1 MEEIVRICPQPIKL
15 PGTTQAEP
23 MEESIEGSLF
33 AAMLLQLLTP
43 PCQQDHGVPAEEISL
58 NGSASQALR
67 DTTPVTPPLLEVDRQ
82 TEPDRPQETE
92 VDTTASP
99 PRQPLSPKL
108 EAPLHTSPGTVIVH
122 DPPMVLSPEALLYG
136 QPTKVEVTSTEKG
149 DLNQSRP
156 EPSFQG
162 QVSVFARQASPST
175 VVTKIER
182 PPNREPVK
190 IRLVPDDKPR
200 PVRLVERALRGSDG
214 RMARPRETVDPPLTK
229 SLPGKT
235 GPTLAGLKEV
245 KVIFDSSA
253 LIDHD
258 GQEVALEPLGQIIT
272 AGLEPAPSLVDESP
286 AEPLPMP
293 REPVV
298 PLQEE
303 AHWPIFEE
311 ASMASPKTV
320 PLESIPLEL
329 SIEKDL
335 PEDLEVQEIESQGE
349 QSFKDWT
356 TDKARPNA
364 KVDLAS
370 AKEPPRTA
378 EPIQKTKPSEEMMPR
393 EPVRERKPVPS
404 PDTVAEAGKT
414 EPKIDQGDVSY
425 RMVEQSLP
433 PESQG
438 AKPLEGMPRDVSRE
452 APVEK
457 GVVEQVV
464 RHMDLEIRPGIQ
476 EVQIRLEPR
485 ELGDVRLR
493 IISHEGAIT
502 ARFAVETPSV
512 KAIMENA
519 MPQLRTN
526 LQQQG
531 IQLVDFS
538 VQVGTSGFGFDQA
551 SPQHRERNWTH
562 GGKRGGPSKEPAY
575 IQSDGGWQLG
585 RVDIRA

>member
-1 MEEIVRICPQPIKL
+1 MEEIARISPQPIKL

-58 NGSASQALR
+58 NGSASEALR
-67 DTTPVTPPLLEVDRQ
+67 DMTPLTPPLLEVDRQ
-82 TEPDRPQETE
+82 TEPDRPQETN

-99 PRQPLSPKL
+99 PRQLLSPKP

-136 QPTKVEVTSTEKG
+136 QPTKVDVISTEKG

-162 QVSVFARQASPST
+162 QAPVFTRQTAQPA
-175 VVTKIER
+175 VVTQIEQ
-182 PPNREPVK
+182 PLNREPVK
-190 IRLVPDDKPR
+190 IRPVPDDKPR
-200 PVRLVERALRGSDG
+200 PVRLVERALRGPDG
-214 RMARPRETVDPPLTK
+214 RTARPRETVDPPLTK
-229 SLPGKT
+229 SLPG
-235 GPTLAGLKEV
+235 PNLAGLKEV
-245 KVIFDSSA
+245 KVIFDLSA
-253 LIDHD
+253 LVDHD
-258 GQEVALEPLGQIIT
+258 GREVALEPLGQTIT
-272 AGLEPAPSLVDESP
+272 ASLEPAPSLVDGSP
-286 AEPLPMP
+286 AEPLAMP

-303 AHWPIFEE
+303 PHGPIFEE
-311 ASMASPKTV
+311 ASMDLPKGV

-329 SIEKDL
+329 PAEKDL
-335 PEDLEVQEIESQGE
+335 PEDLEVESQGE

-378 EPIQKTKPSEEMMPR
+378 EPIQKTKPPEEMMPR
-393 EPVRERKPVPS
+393 EPVRERKPVPP
-404 PDTVAEAGKT
+404 PDTFAEAGET
-414 EPKIDQGDVSY
+414 EPKIDPQNVSH
-425 RMVEQSLP
+425 RMVEQTLP
-433 PESQG
+433 PKSQG
-438 AKPLEGMPRDVSRE
+438 TQPLEGVPRDVSRE